1 MTAVAT
7 AGGTRLDTTEP
18 NHELIARATALN
30 ALIQEHAEAG
40 SEAGRVEPVVM
51 DALRDAGL
59 LKLTVPRR
67 FGGHETNSR
76 TFVEVLSELA
86 RADGSTAWSTMLLN
100 IGNWFASTWC
110 ERAQEEIWGENPDA
124 GCCVVLASGVVGERV
139 DGGYVI
145 TGAWPYAS
153 GSFAATHAI
162 VGFLSEGPDGGK
174 TPSLAILQPG
184 EWGIE
189 RTWNP
194 IGLKGTGSD
203 TVTTSGTFVPD
214 HRIQSMLAMVDG
226 DYATEY
232 ARAEPRSRAPF
243 LATGTIIFGAIQ
255 IGLGKAVFD
264 EIVARLRTKGVVGT
278 AYGVANTSPSHQITI
293 ARASAKIDAA
303 EQIAFRACS
312 DIDRAAIADEYPSPL
327 IRARIRNDTGFV
339 VEQINEAID
348 VLMKA
353 GGSSTFMTTSRLSRV
368 FQDSF
373 VGGSHVHATPGI
385 ATDVYGKLLLDYE
398 GPLPVAV

>member
-1 MTAVAT
+1 MTVIAA
-7 AGGTRLDTTEP
+7 AEETRLDTTEP
-18 NHELIARATALN
+18 NLELIGRATALN

-59 LKLTVPRR
+59 LRLTVPRR

-86 RADGSTAWSTMLLN
+86 RADGSTAWSAMLLN
-100 IGNWFASTWC
+100 IGNWFATTWC
-110 ERAQEEIWGENPDA
+110 ERAQQEIWGENPDA

-139 DGGYVI
+139 EGGYVI
-145 TGAWPYAS
+145 SGAWPYAS
-153 GSFAATHAI
+153 GSFASTHAI
-162 VGFLSEGPDGGK
+162 VGFLADGPDGGK
-174 TPSLAILQPG
+174 IPALAILQPG
-184 EWGIE
+184 EWEIE
-189 RTWNP
+189 RSWNP

-214 HRIQSMLAMVDG
+214 YRIQSMLDMVEG

-232 ARAEPRSRAPF
+232 ARIEPRSRAPF

-264 EIVARLRTKGVVGT
+264 EIVSRLKVKGVVGT
-278 AYGVANTSPSHQITI
+278 AYGLANTSPSHQITI

-303 EQIAFRACS
+303 EQIMFRACY
-312 DIDRAAIADEYPSPL
+312 DIDSGAIADEYPSEL
-327 IRARIRNDTGFV
+327 LRARIRNDTGFI

-353 GGSSTFMTTSRLSRV
+353 GGSSTFMTTTRLARI

-385 ATDVYGKLLLDYE
+385 ATDVYGKLLLGYD
-398 GPLPVAV
+398 GALPVKV